1 MFGELLVET
10 GFHSSGNEILY
21 NGMDGTQVEMEIF
34 VGPTYYMRLKHM
46 VKDKINY
53 RPQGPRSAIT
63 RQPVGGRANDG
74 GLRIGKWNA
83 IRCCRT
89 VLPSF
94 EESMLKE
101 AINFIWRF
109 VIIRVRRLLQLRQEF
124 IYESYVGRS
133 SELHDFSG

>member
-1 MFGELLVET
+1 VPGSFGECTAFTNKGSKHGMFGELLVET
-10 GFHSSGNEILY
+10 GFHSSGNEIPY

-53 RPQGPRSAIT
+53 RPQGPRSIT

-94 EESMLKE
+94 LGSLC
-101 AINFIWRF
+101 
-109 VIIRVRRLLQLRQEF
+109 
-124 IYESYVGRS
+124 
-133 SELHDFSG
+133 